1 MLESQ
6 TFLPT
11 GKTVSVIYFWLLC
24 GSADVLFLIKEGPS
38 VENIILAVLIFGFF
52 FIDIILPYKKPSKI
66 IISPG
71 QNTLVFDYINCFG
84 QIQSRTIDVKT
95 ATVSFKYRLVNLN
108 YRLLGKYKVSK
119 RLLLY
124 EGSYF
129 KNRIVI
135 KQDDEIGYTRETL
148 EQMLNL
154 INDCRRSLA

>member
-1 MLESQ
+1 
-6 TFLPT
+6 
-11 GKTVSVIYFWLLC
+11 
-24 GSADVLFLIKEGPS
+24 
-38 VENIILAVLIFGFF
+38 GFF

-66 IISPG
+66 IISQG

-108 YRLLGKYKVSK
+108 YRLLGKYKLSK

-135 KQDDEIGYTRETL
+135 KQDDEIGYTKETL